1 MKNRRK
7 LPSRLCALLL
17 AMALLCSIGIPQ
29 AAAAGGSVSWSQVDN
44 DAVTAQLPLQEA
56 EEAAPGLPGYGFG
69 ACVHF
74 FEDAPAISKFGV
86 QNIAENQAAV
96 QYRASL
102 ETRQEAMA
110 QAISAQAPGRK
121 AAGCGLEPDLG
132 R

>member
-56 EEAAPGLPGYGFG
+56 EEAAPAYRDTVKVLS
-69 ACVHF
+69 
-74 FEDAPAISKFGV
+74 EDRIKVYLRG
-86 QNIAENQAAV
+86 
-96 QYRASL
+96 
-102 ETRQEAMA
+102 
-110 QAISAQAPGRK
+110 
-121 AAGCGLEPDLG
+121 GLEVEQEIRTSSDS
-132 R
+132 

>member
-56 EEAAPGLPGYGFG
+56 EEAAPAYRDTDLVRVSIFL
-69 ACVHF
+69 
-74 FEDAPAISKFGV
+74 EDAPAISKFGGGPV
-86 QNIAENQAAV
+86 PGQPGDPSGGHGPGHL
-96 QYRASL
+96 RPS
-102 ETRQEAMA
+102 
-110 QAISAQAPGRK
+110 PGRK

>member
-56 EEAAPGLPGYGFG
+56 EEAAPAYRDTDLVRVSIFL
-69 ACVHF
+69 
-74 FEDAPAISKFGV
+74 EDAPAISKFGV

-110 QAISAQAPGRK
+110 QAISAQALGGK
-121 AAGCGLEPDLG
+121 QLDVVWNLTLAA
-132 R
+132 

>member
-56 EEAAPGLPGYGFG
+56 EEAAPAYRDTDLVRVSIFLEGASSKGRPLLARNTCPATWAQPSPDRRKIPMALSWLPVDT
-69 ACVHF
+69 A
-74 FEDAPAISKFGV
+74 AI
-86 QNIAENQAAV
+86 
-96 QYRASL
+96 
-102 ETRQEAMA
+102 T
-110 QAISAQAPGRK
+110 
-121 AAGCGLEPDLG
+121 
-132 R
+132 